1 MNTHPVT
8 LRVTDDLRRT
18 RLTVAFR
25 IILYIP
31 HLIWLCLWGIAA
43 FFAAIGIWFGALFTG
58 APPEGLHR
66 FLTRYL
72 RYTTHTSAYIY
83 LLADPYPGFM
93 GDTSYPVD
101 LEVAPPEPQNR
112 LVTAFRLILAIPAI
126 IVSNILGYLLFALSV
141 IAWFIALFTAKTPE
155 GLRNL
160 GIFCLRFT
168 IQTSAY
174 ISILTESY
182 PSFAYDA
189 PAPAEPSEP
198 ATRL

>member
-1 MNTHPVT
+1 MDTHPVT

-31 HLIWLCLWGIAA
+31 HLIWLALWGIAA
-43 FFAAIGIWFGALFTG
+43 FFAVIGLWFGALFTG
-58 APPEGLHR
+58 RPPEGLHR
-66 FLTRYL
+66 FVTRYL
-72 RYTTHTSAYIY
+72 RYTTHTSAYIS

-93 GDTSYPVD
+93 GDTEYPID
-101 LEVAPPEPQNR
+101 LEVAPPGPQSR
-112 LVTAFRLILAIPAI
+112 LVTAFRLILAIPAL
-126 IVSNILGYLLFALSV
+126 IVQYILGILTNVLAL
-141 IAWFIALFTAKTPE
+141 IAWFIALFTAKVPE

-160 GIFCLRFT
+160 GLFCLRFS

-174 ISILTESY
+174 ISILTERY